1 MAEGFFKSTHPGAQ
15 LATIIPLGLC
25 LGDVWL
31 KKSGAGREAAG
42 DVLQSRTT
50 CICGATSFALLLFCR
65 LAFPFSGVVAAAPV
79 PLFHSERDRRDG
91 GSWAAKQENMRCMP
105 RDCVLLWVED
115 WDEGARGE
123 RERANRWEREDCG
136 SAVVRLTLWKGVVLG

>member
-1 MAEGFFKSTHPGAQ
+1 MAEGFFKLTHPGAQ

-31 KKSGAGREAAG
+31 KKSGASREAAG

-65 LAFPFSGVVAAAPV
+65 LAFPFSGVAAAPV

-91 GSWAAKQENMRCMP
+91 GWAAKQKNMRCMP
-105 RDCVLLWVED
+105 RDYAYC
-115 WDEGARGE
+115 
-123 RERANRWEREDCG
+123 CG
-136 SAVVRLTLWKGVVLG
+136 SRIGRESGQIDGGGRVVVVR

>member
-1 MAEGFFKSTHPGAQ
+1 MF
-15 LATIIPLGLC
+15 GLRRVEPAVKRREMSC
-25 LGDVWL
+25 SRAPRVF
-31 KKSGAGREAAG
+31 AGRR
-42 DVLQSRTT
+42 LSR
-50 CICGATSFALLLFCR
+50 FC
-65 LAFPFSGVVAAAPV
+65 FSAVWHFLSVAAAAPV

-123 RERANRWEREDCG
+123 RERANRGRI
-136 SAVVRLTLWKGVVLG
+136 AVVR

>member
-42 DVLQSRTT
+42 DVLQSCTT
-50 CICGATSFALLLFCR
+50 CICGATSFALLLFSR
-65 LAFPFSGVVAAAPV
+65 LAFPFNGVAAAAPV

-91 GSWAAKQENMRCMP
+91 AAGQRSRRICDAC
-105 RDCVLLWVED
+105 RVTVRIAV
-115 WDEGARGE
+115 G
-123 RERANRWEREDCG
+123 RE
-136 SAVVRLTLWKGVVLG
+136 LG